1 VNKKPYPP
9 VESWQRR
16 LGRVE
21 AEAELRKESDELGIP
36 ISPHWQERW
45 DNFLLNLQSEDELW
59 FWEYFPQP
67 MTGGAGY
74 CIVRNGSSIAWI
86 ATMRS

>member
-1 VNKKPYPP
+1 MNKKPYPP

-16 LGRVE
+16 LSRAE

-45 DNFLLNLQSEDELW
+45 ENFVLNLQPEDELW

-74 CIVRNGSSIAWI
+74 CIVRNGSSTAWI

>member
-1 VNKKPYPP
+1 ML
-9 VESWQRR
+9 S
-16 LGRVE
+16 
-21 AEAELRKESDELGIP
+21 
-36 ISPHWQERW
+36 
-45 DNFLLNLQSEDELW
+45 LQPEDELW

-86 ATMRS
+86 ATVRS